1 MQKQKSLKI
10 KEEKKGNRVTLF
22 AAIDK
27 EQYEAIRFI
36 AYRENKS
43 LAEITRESLN
53 SYIEEK
59 SKLYPIAVAVENS
72 LEF

>member
-1 MQKQKSLKI
+1 MKISLKN
-10 KEEKKGNRVTLF
+10 KGDEKRDRVTLF

-36 AYRENKS
+36 AYKEKKS

-53 SYIEEK
+53 DYIERK
-59 SKLYPIAVAVENS
+59 SKSYPIAIAVEGNP
-72 LEF
+72 